1 MAHLSATASI
11 VLEYALAHQCDGFAE
26 IGEDIR
32 LPENVVI
39 TACKELKSNGK
50 ILDFET
56 SNDSV
61 EFIKLNI

>member
-1 MAHLSATASI
+1 MARLSASASI
-11 VLEYALAHQCDGFAE
+11 VLEYALAHQCDGLAE
-26 IGEDIR
+26 IGEDIQ

-39 TACKELKSNGK
+39 TACRELKSNGK

-56 SNDSV
+56 SDDSV